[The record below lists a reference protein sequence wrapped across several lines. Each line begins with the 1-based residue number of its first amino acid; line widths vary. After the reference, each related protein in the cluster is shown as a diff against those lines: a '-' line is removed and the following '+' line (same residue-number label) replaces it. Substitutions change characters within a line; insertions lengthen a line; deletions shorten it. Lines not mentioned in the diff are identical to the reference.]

1 VLVLCSILALPS
13 EGLEVIVSV
22 VRERR
27 SGAARAF
34 RPGEGQL
41 EGWDMV
47 ERSVSLPC
55 RMATFRRIM
64 VGEER
69 DVV

>member
-1 VLVLCSILALPS
+1 MLCSMLALSS
-13 EGLEVIVSV
+13 EGLEIVVSV

-34 RPGEGQL
+34 RPGESQL
-41 EGWDMV
+41 EEWGMI
-47 ERSVSLPC
+47 ERNVSLPC

-64 VGEER
+64 VVEER

>member
-1 VLVLCSILALPS
+1 VLCSILALPS

-34 RPGEGQL
+34 RPGDGQL

-64 VGEER
+64 VGEES

>member
-1 VLVLCSILALPS
+1 MLCSMLALSS
-13 EGLEVIVSV
+13 EGLGVVVSV
-22 VRERR
+22 VMERR

-34 RPGEGQL
+34 QPGDGQL

-64 VGEER
+64 VGEES